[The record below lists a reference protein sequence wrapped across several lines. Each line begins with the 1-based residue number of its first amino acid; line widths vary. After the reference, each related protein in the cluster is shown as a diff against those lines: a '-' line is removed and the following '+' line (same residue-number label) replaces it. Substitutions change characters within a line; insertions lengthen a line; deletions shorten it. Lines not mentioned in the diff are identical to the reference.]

1 MGTHINLTGSSVF
14 VGIHCNGS
22 EQNRRGTTDIAVNLE
37 HMEAKAYMYDIYLF
51 FAPANMIVPGTLL
64 PMRVQTLA

>member
-1 MGTHINLTGSSVF
+1 
-14 VGIHCNGS
+14 
-22 EQNRRGTTDIAVNLE
+22 
-37 HMEAKAYMYDIYLF
+37 MEAKTYMYDIYLLLF